1 MAGGEVKF
9 PLVDNH
15 WFKAVIIYICLSSW
29 KHRFSFCLLFQL
41 PFCYSMTLHYT
52 LTHLPTF
59 METVKKKRKI
69 YWQELHNS
77 SSSSCYLSP
86 TAGQRAWGA
95 GEQRLDFHIIHS
107 MDKVCL
113 CSAKTVYYTNFP
125 GALFIILWHSI
136 CK

>member
-52 LTHLPTF
+52 LTHLSTF
-59 METVKKKRKI
+59 METVKKKNLLVGI
-69 YWQELHNS
+69 TQQLFFLL
-77 SSSSCYLSP
+77 LSQP
-86 TAGQRAWGA
+86 HGRTKSLRGWGA
-95 GEQRLDFHIIHS
+95 EIRFPHHSLSGQGASVQRKNCILYKFPW
-107 MDKVCL
+107 
-113 CSAKTVYYTNFP
+113 CSVYNIVIQH
-125 GALFIILWHSI
+125 L
-136 CK
+136 